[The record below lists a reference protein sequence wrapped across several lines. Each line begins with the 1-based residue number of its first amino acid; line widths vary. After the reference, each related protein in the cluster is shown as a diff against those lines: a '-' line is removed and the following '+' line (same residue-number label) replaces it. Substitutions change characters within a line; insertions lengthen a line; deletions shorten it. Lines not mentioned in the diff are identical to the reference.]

1 MFMLTKK
8 QYKLFLYLKNSMAEK
23 PVCPSFE
30 EMRFAMGVKSKSTIF
45 ATLNR
50 LEEKGFIRKL
60 PQKARAIELLK

>member
-1 MFMLTKK
+1 MLTKK
-8 QYKLFLYLKNSMAEK
+8 QYKLFSYLKDAMSEK

-30 EMRFAMGVKSKSTIF
+30 EMRIAMEVKSKSTIF